1 MSSNRLSR
9 FVAGLLAALL
19 LASCSVDRTVA
30 PPPPNADLVG
40 DLFDTARKT
49 LGTLLTCR
57 PLPAARA
64 SAVIGRDGGTL
75 RIGPHTLTVPRGALS
90 APTRISAYAPSDTV
104 NSVDF
109 EPEGL
114 RFAKNVQITLS
125 YANCGLVA
133 STLPKRVMYVNDD
146 LRILEV
152 LVSLDNILLKKTT
165 GQTNHF
171 SRYAVGY

>member
-1 MSSNRLSR
+1 MSTHRLSR
-9 FVAGLLAALL
+9 YVAGLLAALL
-19 LASCSVDRTVA
+19 LASCSVDRTVSPA
-30 PPPPNADLVG
+30 PPNADLVG
-40 DLFDTARKT
+40 DLFDTARKSV
-49 LGTLLTCR
+49 GTLLTCNS
-57 PLPAARA
+57 LPAARA
-64 SAVIGRDGGTL
+64 SAVIGREGGVL
-75 RIGPHTLTVPRGALS
+75 RIGPHTLTVPRGALRE
-90 APTRISAYAPSDTV
+90 PTLISGYAPSDSV

-114 RFAKNVQITLS
+114 RFSKNVQITLS

-146 LRILEV
+146 LRILEI
-152 LVSLDNILLKKTT
+152 LASLDNIILKKTT